1 MVGLD
6 NATAPMSEEKIVE
19 HKIID
24 SMACVLEQHARF
36 NEKHVPT
43 TFTVFHSTR
52 PPTVPIKSYIE
63 RIHKYTNVSSGC
75 LVAASCYIDRFIQAN
90 PDIVLC
96 GLNVHRLI
104 ITSIVISMKF
114 LDDLYYNNAYYAKV
128 GGLPAPE
135 MNALELE
142 FLFRLNFK
150 LHVSP
155 PEYES
160 YEQNLLLH
168 SSAINTGACSC
179 GKATEEGS
187 FVIVPQQQ
195 IECPPAKKVASTR
208 AAQEAYWQQCGA

>member
-6 NATAPMSEEKIVE
+6 ASPMSEEKIIE
-19 HKIID
+19 HKLIE
-24 SMACVLEQHARF
+24 SMACVLEQHTRF
-36 NEKHVPT
+36 NDKHVPS

-52 PPTVPIKSYIE
+52 PPTVPIKAYIE

-75 LVAASCYIDRFIQAN
+75 LVAASCFIDRFIQAN
-90 PDIVLC
+90 PEIVLC

-142 FLFRLNFK
+142 FLFKLNFR
-150 LHVSP
+150 LHISP
-155 PEYES
+155 AEYES

-168 SSAINTGACSC
+168 ASTSSTCECSC
-179 GKATEEGS
+179 GLKAEES
-187 FVIVPQQQ
+187 FVIVPQQHS
-195 IECPPAKKVASTR
+195 ECPPAKKVATTR
-208 AAQEAYWQQCGA
+208 SAQEAYWQQCGA